1 MGLFANQ
8 LARDFCLVL
17 LDIFSIPNLPR
28 GGLDSIYGS
37 RSGQDFNFKR
47 ILLGGK
53 CPKEEKD
60 RKMGQF
66 KVNVTLC
73 RIRR

>member
-8 LARDFCLVL
+8 LARDFCRVL

-47 ILLGGK
+47 ILLGEKMPQRGK
-53 CPKEEKD
+53 
-60 RKMGQF
+60 G
-66 KVNVTLC
+66 
-73 RIRR
+73 